1 MYILR
6 CVTALTLAF
15 GFSFSLLE
23 ISLEHQCHLKAL
35 SAGFIN
41 ISREMLPTEDTSTRS
56 PLYYANATQCRGG
69 LLRLSL
75 NQNRPTNSPY
85 NLISRVEF
93 IHSDPTLSPM
103 KYEFLFQGKSFN
115 EDH

>member
-23 ISLEHQCHLKAL
+23 ITLEHQCHLKAL

-41 ISREMLPTEDTSTRS
+41 ISREMFPTEDSSTRP
-56 PLYYANATQCRGG
+56 PLYFTNATHCRGG

-75 NQNRPTNSPY
+75 NQNRPTSSRY
-85 NLISRVEF
+85 NLISSVEF
-93 IHSDPTLSPM
+93 IHNDPTLSPM
-103 KYEFLFQGKSFN
+103 KFELLFQGKAFN
-115 EDH
+115 EDL